1 MFEEK
6 GTAAFYEGAKLPAS
20 MKPERK
26 SPAGILPFSQSD
38 PAVAGG
44 SSSLAHELKA
54 TWDGVKADGTTTV
67 TTV

>member
-1 MFEEK
+1 
-6 GTAAFYEGAKLPAS
+6 

-38 PAVAGG
+38 PGLAGG

-54 TWDGVKADGTTTV
+54 VWDGAKDDGKTTV

>member
-1 MFEEK
+1 
-6 GTAAFYEGAKLPAS
+6 

-38 PAVAGG
+38 PALAGASG
-44 SSSLAHELKA
+44 ALAHELKA
-54 TWDGVKADGTTTV
+54 VWDGVKGDGKTTV